1 MALGRNT
8 IHAALSGPSRFVASA
23 LALALAIMASA
34 SNSARADE
42 GGIGMWLPGQFGSLA
57 AAPQVP
63 GWAVGIIN
71 YYSALSGAGNVAAAR
86 EVTIGKLNPTINLNL
101 NLNLKANVDFVVLS
115 PSYVFA
121 TPVFGGQFA
130 ASMAAIGGR
139 SGAEING
146 TLTASS
152 GGFVAT
158 RQGSISDSLTAL
170 ADLFPQVSLR
180 WNNGVNNW
188 MVYGLGDIPV
198 GNYNPSNLANL
209 GIGHGAADAGAGYTY
224 FDPSTGH
231 EFSAVTGFTYNLVN
245 PSTGYQNGI
254 DWHVDWGA
262 SQFITKQVQI
272 GAVGYFYQQITPDSG
287 CAPILCP
294 FESRVA
300 GIGPQI
306 GYLFPVGNLQGYLNL
321 KGYWEFAAENRAS
334 GWNTW
339 VTLAFSP
346 SAHPNAP
353 PAMATK

>member
-130 ASMAAIGGR
+130 ASMAAIG
-139 SGAEING
+139 A
-146 TLTASS
+146 
-152 GGFVAT
+152 VA
-158 RQGSISDSLTAL
+158 R
-170 ADLFPQVSLR
+170 
-180 WNNGVNNW
+180 
-188 MVYGLGDIPV
+188 
-198 GNYNPSNLANL
+198 
-209 GIGHGAADAGAGYTY
+209 
-224 FDPSTGH
+224 
-231 EFSAVTGFTYNLVN
+231 
-245 PSTGYQNGI
+245 
-254 DWHVDWGA
+254 
-262 SQFITKQVQI
+262 K
-272 GAVGYFYQQITPDSG
+272 
-287 CAPILCP
+287 
-294 FESRVA
+294 
-300 GIGPQI
+300 
-306 GYLFPVGNLQGYLNL
+306 
-321 KGYWEFAAENRAS
+321 
-334 GWNTW
+334 
-339 VTLAFSP
+339 
-346 SAHPNAP
+346 
-353 PAMATK
+353 